1 MESGE
6 KLWWRLGHATDTT
19 SMTNLDQ
26 PYRQALDEFERSY
39 FEYHQSKK
47 TTSRGKMMRLV
58 KISGMERTWLYRKIK
73 KLGLTL

>member
-1 MESGE
+1 M
-6 KLWWRLGHATDTT
+6 
-19 SMTNLDQ
+19 NLDQ
-26 PYRQALDEFERSY
+26 SLKQARDEFERSY

-47 TTSRGKMMRLV
+47 TTSRGAMMRLV